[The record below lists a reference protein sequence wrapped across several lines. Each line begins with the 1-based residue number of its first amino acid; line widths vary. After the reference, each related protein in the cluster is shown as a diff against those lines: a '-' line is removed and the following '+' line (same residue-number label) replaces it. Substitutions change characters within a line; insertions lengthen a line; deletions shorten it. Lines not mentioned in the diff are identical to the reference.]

1 MTRLAAEADSLE
13 TPMTLGLYE
22 TRSRRR
28 RRIRWATVRWVLA
41 LGAVVGA
48 AAFAYEVGSS
58 QEEHQL
64 RELRAQIDEL
74 SARQGALQ
82 QRNTELQANVMV
94 VEERL
99 RDAEKMLPTGAVAD
113 LLVQVREKLDA
124 GVDIARLRFLI
135 NAAAN
140 TPVCPERP
148 VTKRF
153 MVQTLLFAGSN
164 DFVSFADNTITITAR
179 GESSTNAQGKAEAWF
194 DPAQPIKL
202 VFTQIGGKVSEVSG
216 KLPLHTSIVI
226 GEDEYRF
233 AATAGEQG
241 FIQVT
246 GERCRLP

>member
-1 MTRLAAEADSLE
+1 
-13 TPMTLGLYE
+13 MTLGLYE

-28 RRIRWATVRWVLA
+28 RRIRWATVRWVLG

-64 RELRAQIDEL
+64 SELRAQIEAL

-82 QRNTELQANVMV
+82 DRNTELQANLMV

-99 RDAEKMLPTGAVAD
+99 RGAQEHLPTGALAD
-113 LLVQVREKLDA
+113 LLEQMREKLDA

-140 TPVCPERP
+140 APICPERP
-148 VTKRF
+148 ITKRF
-153 MVQTLLFAGSN
+153 MVQTLLFAGTN
-164 DFVSFADNTITITAR
+164 DSVGFADNTITITAR
-179 GESSTNAQGKAEAWF
+179 GDSVTNAEGKAEAWF

-202 VFTQIGGKVSEVSG
+202 VLTQIGGKVSEVSG

-226 GEDEYRF
+226 GEEEHRF
-233 AATAGEQG
+233 TATVGEQG